1 VSLEIE
7 FDLRG
12 LDELVLK
19 ARAGIAEGVPQAL
32 EHIRGVS
39 AEQTP
44 IETGHLVGSAEVHAE
59 GMEGSIRY
67 PGPYARY
74 QHYELQLH
82 HEHGNALYLE
92 IPMVTEAGVAFT
104 IVTRKIRDKL

>member
-12 LDELVLK
+12 LDELTLK
-19 ARAGIAEGVPQAL
+19 ARAGEEAGIAEAI

-44 IETGHLVGSAEVHAE
+44 IETGHLVGSAEVHVE
-59 GMEGSIRY
+59 GLQASIRY

-74 QHYELQLH
+74 QHYELQLR

-92 IPMVTEAGVAFT
+92 LPMVTEAGVAFT
-104 IVTRKIRDKL
+104 IITRRIRDAV

>member
-1 VSLEIE
+1 MSIDLR
-7 FDLRG
+7 FDLAG
-12 LDELVLK
+12 LDALIPK
-19 ARAGIAEGVPQAL
+19 ARAGQEAGIAEGI

-44 IETGHLVGSAEVHAE
+44 IETEHLVGSAEVRVE
-59 GMEGSIRY
+59 GLVASIRY

-74 QHYELQLH
+74 QHYELQLR

-92 IPMVTEAGVAFT
+92 LPMVTEAGVAFT
-104 IVTRKIRDKL
+104 IIARRVREAL